1 MLWQLNSRYAES
13 FFKAWNIQARLAWNV
28 HRETHTNIVEN
39 YFCEGLDSMR
49 RQILSRFGNFV
60 QKLAMSPSY
69 EIRFLINIVK
79 DDFRSQTC
87 RNIKYVNSLCNE
99 DILKTES
106 REIKEKLPRPPEVEK
121 WRRSLLTTMIEAK
134 QLKTYQNLNLS

>member
-1 MLWQLNSRYAES
+1 M
-13 FFKAWNIQARLAWNV
+13 
-28 HRETHTNIVEN
+28 
-39 YFCEGLDSMR
+39 
-49 RQILSRFGNFV
+49 